1 MLLRIQVFLN
11 WVWFFWLW
19 ESDFSGGVK
28 SGLGL
33 FASREPVLDLW
44 GDIWE
49 PSYWCYNLLPDDSK
63 DEVVSDFRGQ
73 YYLADEYI
81 AHGDDSLFRSFV
93 N

>member
-1 MLLRIQVFLN
+1 MR
-11 WVWFFWLW
+11 

-49 PSYWCYNLLPDDSK
+49 PEILARSHS
-63 DEVVSDFRGQ
+63 EGQ
-73 YYLADEYI
+73 EIVGADCAGQLHLADIYLANSQD
-81 AHGDDSLFRSFV
+81 GLFYGFV
-93 N
+93 SYL